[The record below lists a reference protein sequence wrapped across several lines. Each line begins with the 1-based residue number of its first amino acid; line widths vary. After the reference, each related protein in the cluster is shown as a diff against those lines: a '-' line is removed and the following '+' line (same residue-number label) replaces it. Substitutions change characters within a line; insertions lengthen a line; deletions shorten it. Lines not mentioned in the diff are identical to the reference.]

1 MQIYLLVKKQ
11 NKKANAPTLMRIK
24 INYEKKNIYS
34 VYKPALSFNNFEISL
49 RTVWSHIISYLIS
62 FKCK

>member
-34 VYKPALSFNNFEISL
+34 VQKPALSFNNFEISYQFL
-49 RTVWSHIISYLIS
+49 YRYRGKNTS
-62 FKCK
+62 

>member
-34 VYKPALSFNNFEISL
+34 VYKPALSFNNFEISYQFL
-49 RTVWSHIISYLIS
+49 YRYRGKNTS
-62 FKCK
+62 

>member
-24 INYEKKNIYS
+24 INYEKNIFS
-34 VYKPALSFNNFEISL
+34 VQKPALSFNNFEISHQFL
-49 RTVWSHIISYLIS
+49 YRYRGKNTS
-62 FKCK
+62 

>member
-24 INYEKKNIYS
+24 INYEKIYIYS
-34 VYKPALSFNNFEISL
+34 VHKPALSFNNFEISHQFL
-49 RTVWSHIISYLIS
+49 YRYRGKNTS
-62 FKCK
+62 